1 MGARVTVVIPAWD
14 AYAGSGLLDAVASVE
29 RQRCPHQL
37 IVVDNA
43 SRTPLPPLPGAAVLT
58 LGVRVSAGASR
69 NAALPSIATPYVVFL
84 DADDELL
91 DGALELLVGA
101 LDHASGPAAVLAIL
115 DAGTGRRH
123 RTPRRS
129 AARLACRPPALAIA
143 NAIWSL
149 LPTQGAT
156 IMRVDAVRACGGY
169 ADRDSG
175 EDWVLGASLTLRGP
189 IAFDSRPAL
198 RYRARADS
206 PGNAPL
212 RRRVLLGNATAVRA
226 RLRSDPAAPAWLRT
240 LVPGIAVAQTI
251 AALVLSPATRRARTV
266 LSRGHLGGRIA
277 RRRAHEPPSRP
288 TGPFL

>member
-58 LGVRVSAGASR
+58 LGARVSTGAAR
-69 NAALPSIATPYVVFL
+69 NAALESIATPYVVFL

-101 LDHASGPAAVLAIL
+101 IDSAAGPAAVLGIL
-115 DAGTGRRH
+115 DAGTGGRH

-129 AARLACRPPALAIA
+129 AARLARRPPALAVA

-149 LPTQGAT
+149 LPTQGAM

-175 EDWVLGASLTLRGP
+175 EDWVLGTSLTLRGR

-212 RRRVLLGNATAVRA
+212 RRRVMLSNATAVRA

-240 LVPGIAVAQTI
+240 LLPGIAVAQTI

-266 LSRGHLGGRIA
+266 LSRDHPGGRIA
-277 RRRAHEPPSRP
+277 RRRAHEPRSRP
-288 TGPFL
+288 TGRSL

>member
-1 MGARVTVVIPAWD
+1 MEARVTVVIPAWD
-14 AYAGSGLLDAVASVE
+14 AYAGSGLLDAIASVE

-43 SRTPLPPLPGAAVLT
+43 SRTPLPRLPGAAVLT
-58 LGVRVSAGASR
+58 LGARVSTGAAR
-69 NAALPSIATPYVVFL
+69 NAALESIATPYVVFL

-101 LDHASGPAAVLAIL
+101 IDSAGGPAAVLAIL
-115 DAGTGRRH
+115 DAGTGGRH

-129 AARLACRPPALAIA
+129 AARLARRPPALAIA

-175 EDWVLGASLTLRGP
+175 EDWVLGTSLTLRGR

-212 RRRVLLGNATAVRA
+212 RRRVLLGNAAAVRA
-226 RLRSDPAAPAWLRT
+226 RLRSDPAAPTSLRAI
-240 LVPGIAVAQTI
+240 LPGIAVAQTI
-251 AALVLSPATRRARTV
+251 AALVLSPATKRARAV
-266 LSRGHLGGRIA
+266 LSRDHLGGRTA
-277 RRRAHEPPSRP
+277 RRRAHVSRP
-288 TGPFL
+288 RPKGRSL

>member
-1 MGARVTVVIPAWD
+1 MTVVIPAWD
-14 AYAGSGLLDAVASVE
+14 AYAGSGLLDAVASVQ

-43 SRTPLPPLPGAAVLT
+43 SRSPLPPLPGATVLA
-58 LGVRVSAGASR
+58 LGGRVTTGAAR
-69 NAALPSIATPYVVFL
+69 NATLQSIVTPYVVFL

-91 DGALELLVGA
+91 DGTLELLVGV
-101 LDHASGPAAVLAIL
+101 LDRAGGPAAALAIL
-115 DAGTGRRH
+115 DAASGERH

-129 AARLACRPPALAIA
+129 AARLARRPPAFAVA

-175 EDWVLGASLTLRGP
+175 EDWVLGTSLTLRGR
-189 IAFDSRPAL
+189 ISFDSRPAL
-198 RYRARADS
+198 RYRARSDS

-212 RRRVLLGNATAVRA
+212 RRRVLLGNAAAVRA
-226 RLRSDPAAPAWLRT
+226 RLRSDPAAPAWLRR
-240 LVPGIAVAQTI
+240 LLPGIAIAQTI
-251 AALVLSPATRRARTV
+251 AALVLSPATRRARAV
-266 LSRGHLGGRIA
+266 LSRDHVGGRIA
-277 RRRAHEPPSRP
+277 RRRAHVSRPRP
-288 TGPFL
+288 TGRSL

>member
-1 MGARVTVVIPAWD
+1 MEARVTVVIPAWD

-29 RQRCPHQL
+29 RQRCPHEL

-43 SRTPLPPLPGAAVLT
+43 SRAPLPPLPGAAVLT
-58 LGVRVSAGASR
+58 LGARVSTGAAR
-69 NAALPSIATPYVVFL
+69 NAALESIATPYVVFL

-101 LDHASGPAAVLAIL
+101 LDSAGGPAAVLAIL
-115 DAGTGRRH
+115 DAGTGARH

-129 AARLACRPPALAIA
+129 AARLGRRPALAIA

-175 EDWVLGASLTLRGP
+175 EDWVLGTSLTLRGP

-212 RRRVLLGNATAVRA
+212 RRRVLLGNAAAVRA
-226 RLRSDPAAPAWLRT
+226 RLRSDPAAPAWLRAI
-240 LVPGIAVAQTI
+240 LPGIAAAQAI
-251 AALVLSPATRRARTV
+251 AALVLSPATRRARAV
-266 LSRGHLGGRIA
+266 LSREHLGGRIA
-277 RRRAHEPPSRP
+277 RRRAHEPRP
-288 TGPFL
+288 RPKGRSQ

>member
-14 AYAGSGLLDAVASVE
+14 GYAGSGLLDAVASVQ

-43 SRTPLPPLPGAAVLT
+43 SRTPLPPLPDAAVLT
-58 LGVRVSAGASR
+58 LGRRVSTGAAR
-69 NAALPSIATPYVVFL
+69 NAALQSIATPYVVFL

-91 DGALELLVGA
+91 DGALGQLVDV
-101 LDHASGPAAVLAIL
+101 LDRAGGPAAALAIL
-115 DAGTGRRH
+115 DAGTGGLH
-123 RTPRRS
+123 RTPRQS
-129 AARLACRPPALAIA
+129 AARLARRPPVLALA

-175 EDWVLGASLTLRGP
+175 EDWVLGTSLTLRGR

-198 RYRARADS
+198 RYRARDDS

-212 RRRVLLGNATAVRA
+212 RRRVLLGNAAAVRA
-226 RLRSDPAAPAWLRT
+226 RLRSDLAAPVWLRK
-240 LVPGIAVAQTI
+240 LLPGIAVAQTI
-251 AALVLSPATRRARTV
+251 AALVLSPATRRARAV
-266 LSRGHLGGRIA
+266 LSRDHLGGRTA
-277 RRRAHEPPSRP
+277 RLLAHVSRPRP
-288 TGPFL
+288 TGRSL